1 MPCPSPR
8 CAPFW
13 SRWGCPLAD
22 ADDPPFDPAVCLA
35 GWTTL
40 SADDFKSCYKSTYP
54 RGSARSWEELVAA
67 AGVDVIR
74 AACLEAA
81 AAGFLD
87 RLADVVGKWEADA
100 GRDAAEI
107 AAMLRRT
114 SGSQGVMQAI
124 INQAE
129 GLLDPA
135 SLLAVYEAYAACAM
149 VMTPQGFRG
158 TAFLVRPD
166 MVLTAA
172 HVVLDC
178 ETKGAGK
185 TWSDR
190 LFDGITFSFR
200 ARDGAPSVERVV
212 VRAAAKGALVAFSK
226 PWGQWP
232 NKLNCSLAVTQ
243 GGPTFD
249 YALIRLAQRVEHI
262 KPVPVDPPAG
272 VETGRRCWAV
282 GFPGGNAGKVD
293 IKPVVDDK
301 PGGGRWLHE
310 ANTLEGMSGGCCI
323 NDLGKLAG
331 IHEGS
336 VDISVGGK
344 PGPFNRG
351 VGIAAIRSHQNEAGR
366 DPMLSRIVVQGVE
379 FEDAEMVGELYR
391 TGQRLADA
399 AFAGNWDLAVR
410 AVLGGADPVLAAAL
424 PAFHPWFTRDRFED
438 WIRRAAPRE
447 RLCFVSGE
455 RGAGASFCKQ
465 ILKARLDP
473 SGIDYLEIN
482 PTQVAAFSPREAIPA
497 AGAAMAS
504 PSRTSAADFRYNDAN
519 DLIAQLRGGG
529 QYIPGARTIAID
541 FGPEGGPDRLIGTN
555 WQAFILRLMAEE
567 AIRLVLI
574 GLTRDEQAVLHD
586 LLLDNPA
593 TEDIRAVPIQLAHIT
608 ADEFETYAGALA
620 DARGVR
626 LKTADLRTRI
636 EPILGPYPYVTPGNV
651 ALQTSFFALAAI
663 TLEAGL

>member
-1 MPCPSPR
+1 M
-8 CAPFW
+8 
-13 SRWGCPLAD
+13 AD
-22 ADDPPFDPAVCLA
+22 ADDQPVDPAIYLA
-35 GWTTL
+35 EWTKL
-40 SADDFKSCYKSTYP
+40 SADDFKTCYKATYP
-54 RGSARSWEELVAA
+54 RGTARSWEELVAA
-67 AGVDVIR
+67 AGAAVIR

-81 AAGFLD
+81 GTGFLD

-107 AAMLRRT
+107 AKMLTLT
-114 SGSQGVMQAI
+114 SGGGIMQAI
-124 INQAE
+124 INQAKGFLTPE
-129 GLLDPA
+129 
-135 SLLAVYEAYAACAM
+135 SLLAVYNAYDACAM
-149 VMTPQGFRG
+149 VIGPQGPRG

-178 ETKGAGK
+178 EGEDAAR
-185 TWSDR
+185 TWSERMLDD
-190 LFDGITFSFR
+190 LLFSFKP
-200 ARDGAPSVERVV
+200 RDGGPKNDRVK
-212 VRAAAKGALVAFSK
+212 VRAAARGALVASSK

-232 NKLNCSLAVTQ
+232 NILNLSLAAPPE
-243 GGPTFD
+243 PTLD
-249 YALIRLAQRVEHI
+249 YALIRLAQRVEHV

-272 VETGRRCWAV
+272 VEAKRRCWTT
-282 GFPGGNAGKVD
+282 GYPGGNAGVVD
-293 IKPVVDDK
+293 IDVVVNANA
-301 PGGGRWLHE
+301 GGGRWLHQ
-310 ANTLEGMSGGCCI
+310 ANAIQGMSGACCI

-331 IHEGS
+331 IHEGA
-336 VDISVGGK
+336 VTLIQNGAPVT
-344 PGPFNRG
+344 FNRG
-351 VGIAAIRSHQNEAGR
+351 IGIGAIRDHQKSAAGR

-391 TGQRLADA
+391 AGQRLADA
-399 AFAGNWDLAVR
+399 AFAGNWDAAVR
-410 AVLGGADPVLAAAL
+410 AVLGGADPVLAATL

-497 AGAAMAS
+497 AGAGMAS

-529 QYIPGARTIAID
+529 QFIAGARTIAID

-555 WQAFILRLMAEE
+555 WQEFILRLLAEE
-567 AIRLVLI
+567 AVRLVLI

-593 TEDIRAVPIQLAHIT
+593 TEDIRAVPIQLAHVT

-626 LKTADLRTRI
+626 LKTADLRRKI
-636 EPILGPYPYVTPGNV
+636 EPILAEYPYVTPGNT
-651 ALQTSFFALAAI
+651 ALQTSFYALAAI